1 MRYFT
6 SAVLVINLTIII
18 SCSSDPGINVKGMPG
33 LISEG
38 FISDTEYE
46 IVCIG
51 YPKEGLTGIQKEES
65 AKRAALLNAY
75 FFAKN
80 RFDDTVSPD
89 QDGKV
94 VKYTAYD
101 DRAELKYVVTKSNL
115 KKRIK
120 KE

>member
-1 MRYFT
+1 MKNIT
-6 SAVLVINLTIII
+6 LAALVLSLLVIL
-18 SCSSDPGINVKGMPG
+18 SCSSDPDINVQALPG

-75 FFAKN
+75 YFSKN
-80 RFDDTVSPD
+80 RFDDTVNPD
-89 QDGKV
+89 QDGKAQ
-94 VKYTAYD
+94 KFTMFD
-101 DRAELKYVVTKSNL
+101 DRAELKYVITKSNL
-115 KKRIK
+115 KKRLK
-120 KE
+120 K